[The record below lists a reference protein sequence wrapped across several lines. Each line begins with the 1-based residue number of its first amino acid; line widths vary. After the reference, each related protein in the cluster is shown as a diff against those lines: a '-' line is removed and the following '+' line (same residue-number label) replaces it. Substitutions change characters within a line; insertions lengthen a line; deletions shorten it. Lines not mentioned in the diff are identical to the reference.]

1 MLATAIK
8 AISGFAAAFSLVL
21 WLSAP
26 GLEVHPPAPFS
37 LPASWQG
44 GESLELNGRR
54 MASWFSDLDAAS
66 GTRQAAAHF
75 RAHGLAVDEAFSEES
90 GGMIT
95 LVKDGHRLIINIV
108 SCEEGSDI
116 TLVSA
121 PVSKEVAP

>member
-1 MLATAIK
+1 MLATAFK
-8 AISGFAAAFSLVL
+8 AITGFAAAFGLVL

-26 GLEVHPPAPFS
+26 GKEAQGSPPFS
-37 LPASWQG
+37 LPASWIG
-44 GESLELNGRR
+44 GESLDLKGRR
-54 MASWFSDLDAAS
+54 MASWSSNLDVAS
-66 GTRQAAAHF
+66 ETRQAAAHF
-75 RAHGLAVDEAFSEES
+75 RSRGLTVDEAFSEES